1 VLRPLG
7 RDTGTPV
14 SNDYT
19 CLTSHFMGKVKWVQ
33 IDIGKDSVNL
43 DHLIS
48 AEDHLQLAM
57 AQQ

>member
-19 CLTSHFMGKVKWVQ
+19 CLTSHFTGKVKWVQ

-48 AEDHLQLAM
+48 AEDRLQLAM
-57 AQQ
+57 ARQ